1 MPQDITNPNDIPV
14 MALTAD
20 ISSQDVETIMG
31 LIKLLVSQRNGTATD
46 EQTRALSVI
55 KEQINSPV
63 EPRTE
68 NHNGYLN
75 YEDIHGV

>member
-55 KEQINSPV
+55 KEQINSPE

-68 NHNGYLN
+68 NYNGYLN